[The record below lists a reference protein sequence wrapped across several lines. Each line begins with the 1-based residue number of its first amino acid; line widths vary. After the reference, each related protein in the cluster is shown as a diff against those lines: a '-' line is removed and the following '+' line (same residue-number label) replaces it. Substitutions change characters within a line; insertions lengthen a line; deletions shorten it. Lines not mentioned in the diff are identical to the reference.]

1 MSGHLTSQKI
11 VRNVGLPLVNQF
23 LAQGYALVRILS
35 ALKIKSSTYYN
46 WRHWQPSRQEKR
58 RESLK
63 PYILDVWKT
72 FKFYGYRRIA
82 AYSQQTDGPKVSE
95 YMTLKLMRELGIKS
109 RMQKRYRKPK
119 TVVTVDQKPNLIRHL
134 HDLSGVWQTD
144 ITYIQLTNHRW
155 VYLAT
160 ALDPEKRKVLGYK
173 IGDTMTAELATS
185 ALQMALDKHRK
196 PLIIHSDMGSQ
207 YTSAEFNIK
216 CQNYGLKHSYSLK
229 GHPYDNGRMEAFH
242 SILKREEVYL
252 KAYETLTQV
261 QAAIGWYIN
270 FYNRNRISNV
280 A

>member
-82 AYSQQTDGPKVSE
+82 AYSQLNSDCPKISE
-95 YMTLKLMRELGIKS
+95 YMTLKLMRELGIRS

-119 TVVTVDQKPNLIRHL
+119 TVVTVDQKLVCFRSTTGLLCITICQMLSTPRQHG
-134 HDLSGVWQTD
+134 DLSGV
-144 ITYIQLTNHRW
+144 YC
-155 VYLAT
+155 
-160 ALDPEKRKVLGYK
+160 
-173 IGDTMTAELATS
+173 IGLS
-185 ALQMALDKHRK
+185 SPQMATPAMLWH
-196 PLIIHSDMGSQ
+196 PLMG
-207 YTSAEFNIK
+207 
-216 CQNYGLKHSYSLK
+216 
-229 GHPYDNGRMEAFH
+229 
-242 SILKREEVYL
+242 
-252 KAYETLTQV
+252 TL
-261 QAAIGWYIN
+261 
-270 FYNRNRISNV
+270 R
-280 A
+280 

>member
-1 MSGHLTSQKI
+1 M
-11 VRNVGLPLVNQF
+11 GLPLVNQF

-82 AYSQQTDGPKVSE
+82 AYSHLNNDCPKISE
-95 YMTLKLMRELGIKS
+95 YMTLKLMRELGIRS
-109 RMQKRYRKPK
+109 RMQKRYCKPK
-119 TVVTVDQKPNLIRHL
+119 TVVTVDQ
-134 HDLSGVWQTD
+134 
-144 ITYIQLTNHRW
+144 
-155 VYLAT
+155 
-160 ALDPEKRKVLGYK
+160 
-173 IGDTMTAELATS
+173 
-185 ALQMALDKHRK
+185 K

-252 KAYETLTQV
+252 KAYQTLTQV

>member
-1 MSGHLTSQKI
+1 M
-11 VRNVGLPLVNQF
+11 GLPLVNQF

-46 WRHWQPSRQEKR
+46 CRHWQPSRQEKR

-82 AYSQQTDGPKVSE
+82 AYSQQTDRPKVSE

-119 TVVTVDQKPNLIRHL
+119 TLVTVDQKPNLIRHL
-134 HDLSGVWQTD
+134 RDLSGVWQTD
-144 ITYIQLTNHRW
+144 LTYIQLTNHRW

-160 ALDPEKRKVLGYK
+160 VLDPEKRKVLGYK
-173 IGDTMTAELATS
+173 IGDTMTAELAIS

-252 KAYETLTQV
+252 KAYQTLTEV

>member
-1 MSGHLTSQKI
+1 M
-11 VRNVGLPLVNQF
+11 GLPLVNQF

-35 ALKIKSSTYYN
+35 ALKIKPSTYYN
-46 WRHWQPSRQEKR
+46 WRHWQPSRQAKR

-72 FKFYGYRRIA
+72 FKFYSYRRIA

-119 TVVTVDQKPNLIRHL
+119 TVVTVDQKP
-134 HDLSGVWQTD
+134 
-144 ITYIQLTNHRW
+144 
-155 VYLAT
+155 
-160 ALDPEKRKVLGYK
+160 
-173 IGDTMTAELATS
+173 
-185 ALQMALDKHRK
+185 
-196 PLIIHSDMGSQ
+196 LIIHSDMGSQ

-229 GHPYDNGRMEAFH
+229 GHPYDNGRMEALH
-242 SILKREEVYL
+242 SILKREAVYL

-270 FYNRNRISNV
+270 FYNRNLFQMLPK
-280 A
+280 